1 MFAKNYLS
9 LVALLFVNS
18 YISSVSAAWIDD
30 CTTISGYSELTSE
43 NSSCEVAAHCKVGD
57 LIMGVDNGSTANC
70 KKTLNGVFAFNEEV
84 GTLISL
90 VNTNI
95 ADPDIKSN
103 VVLYNC
109 DGTTC
114 VKTVGII
121 RDSTANYVVAAE
133 GGASEA
139 TSFETT
145 SCATGKIDTSDN
157 NVLCLTASIKATNAN
172 PSYIMENV
180 ADNAFGT
187 GGDNRDK
194 SIVIKTATNI
204 FALDN
209 LIKGDEYCVTTTT
222 NVLTGTLEDFF
233 GNNPATCDA
242 YYSCD
247 GTTHLCS
254 DVTSTSTCTR
264 NAEIT
269 DDCVPKS
276 GGASCSGYYITSD
289 AEGTTLLKGNE
300 GSLSGTLW
308 SCNGADPC
316 TKKSSLVGYFP
327 NASDYKVTISYIQCK
342 FDQIQGEAIVN
353 ACTAIKANDIE
364 AATDCSA
371 VKAGALLSGNKIC
384 VDDNTA
390 NAVPLAASNE
400 SNNGDYFINDKDNH
414 IFIDSSKNA
423 YHVIITISNEEVT
436 LKTIT
441 SPEKRYK
448 YAVKNKIYEK
458 ATENASGICQDDAS
472 KALIEEFKSDACD
485 SDKVYYYSKQ

>member
-1 MFAKNYLS
+1 
-9 LVALLFVNS
+9 
-18 YISSVSAAWIDD
+18 
-30 CTTISGYSELTSE
+30 
-43 NSSCEVAAHCKVGD
+43 
-57 LIMGVDNGSTANC
+57 MGVDNGSTANC

-209 LIKGDEYCVTTTT
+209 LIKG
-222 NVLTGTLEDFF
+222 N
-233 GNNPATCDA
+233 
-242 YYSCD
+242 
-247 GTTHLCS
+247 
-254 DVTSTSTCTR
+254 
-264 NAEIT
+264 
-269 DDCVPKS
+269 
-276 GGASCSGYYITSD
+276 
-289 AEGTTLLKGNE
+289 
-300 GSLSGTLW
+300 
-308 SCNGADPC
+308 
-316 TKKSSLVGYFP
+316 
-327 NASDYKVTISYIQCK
+327 
-342 FDQIQGEAIVN
+342 
-353 ACTAIKANDIE
+353 IE
-364 AATDCSA
+364 
-371 VKAGALLSGNKIC
+371 N
-384 VDDNTA
+384 
-390 NAVPLAASNE
+390 
-400 SNNGDYFINDKDNH
+400 
-414 IFIDSSKNA
+414 
-423 YHVIITISNEEVT
+423 
-436 LKTIT
+436 
-441 SPEKRYK
+441 
-448 YAVKNKIYEK
+448 KNKK
-458 ATENASGICQDDAS
+458 
-472 KALIEEFKSDACD
+472 
-485 SDKVYYYSKQ
+485 